1 MDEVRNTVA
10 VVRQLA
16 SDPAS
21 ALAYLP
27 STLANLDNALGSF
40 GDVVG
45 MQPALAG
52 VRDFLPVVSEF
63 SREVSAV
70 YDDLQIMKQSFSKAE
85 SSGWDDWFKP
95 ADESLS
101 NINERLDNL
110 ANPVAKMTAWI
121 VLREDENKDSPFS

>member
-1 MDEVRNTVA
+1 M
-10 VVRQLA
+10 
-16 SDPAS
+16 
-21 ALAYLP
+21 
-27 STLANLDNALGSF
+27 
-40 GDVVG
+40 VG
-45 MQPALAG
+45 MQSALAG

-63 SREVSAV
+63 SRDVSAV

-85 SSGWDDWFKP
+85 SSSWDDWFKP

-121 VLREDENKDSPFS
+121 VLREDENVEILNAPNRT